1 MGLMSAIEL
10 VRSRTTKEPA
20 IHERN
25 MILNNAFKN
34 GLTLLPAGESVIRF
48 CPPLTIEK
56 EDIDVGFEILDAAIA
71 GV

>member
-1 MGLMSAIEL
+1 
-10 VRSRTTKEPA
+10 
-20 IHERN
+20 